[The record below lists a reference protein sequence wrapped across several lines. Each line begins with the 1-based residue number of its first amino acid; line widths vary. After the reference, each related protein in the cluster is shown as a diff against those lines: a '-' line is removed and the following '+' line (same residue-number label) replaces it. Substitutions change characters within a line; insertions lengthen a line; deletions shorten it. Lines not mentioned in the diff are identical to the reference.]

1 MAKNFSR
8 EFADKLLDKLSTDDD
23 FRSKFQAD
31 PRAAVA
37 SLGYETPQADVGK
50 PGEDPCLCLSGM
62 FTSLGKEEVI
72 AKSRNKLREQLT
84 SAPFHYAPAA
94 E

>member
-23 FRSKFQAD
+23 FRDRFQAD
-31 PRAAVA
+31 PRAAVE
-37 SLGYETPQADVGK
+37 SLGYVTPEADRGK
-50 PGEDPCLCLSGM
+50 PGADPCICLADM
-62 FTSLGKEEVI
+62 ATTLAKKEDI
-72 AKSRNKLREQLT
+72 AKARNKLREQLT

-94 E
+94 G